1 MKITEKYLET
11 VINITKLHH
20 EENELRRIPMET
32 EKGLMDKIRL
42 GKYKELQLSNLSQI
56 DDRLI
61 PMIESPRTRSTYL
74 VVSAIALFSRTAIE
88 AGVKPDDA
96 FDLSD
101 GLLWLL
107 SQSKTSHEIYHLY
120 QIAAVSFAKKVHQLT
135 DQKNSYQ
142 LRRALNYI
150 SNRIYQKITLEEVA
164 SHLNLSSNY
173 LCTLFSREMG
183 ISIHNY
189 IQREKTAIACN
200 LLMHTDRPL
209 SDIATYLG
217 FQTQSNFS
225 KVFRKW
231 QGMTPTEYRCKE
243 YREVY

>member
-1 MKITEKYLET
+1 MKITEAYLES

-20 EENELRRIPMET
+20 EEIELRRIPMEI
-32 EKGLMDKIRL
+32 EKGLMEKIRL
-42 GKYKELQLSNLSQI
+42 GKYKEIQLSNLSQT

-61 PMIESPRTRSTYL
+61 PMIENPQTRSTYL

-88 AGVKPDDA
+88 AGVNPDDA

-101 GLLWLL
+101 CLLWLL
-107 SQSKTSHEIYHLY
+107 SHRKTSDEIYEIY

-135 DQKNSYQ
+135 KQKNSYQ
-142 LRRALNYI
+142 LKRALNYI
-150 SNRIYQKITLEEVA
+150 NNRIFQKITLEEIA
-164 SHLNLSSNY
+164 SHLNLSSDY

-189 IQREKTAIACN
+189 IQKEKIKIACN

-243 YREVY
+243 YKEVY